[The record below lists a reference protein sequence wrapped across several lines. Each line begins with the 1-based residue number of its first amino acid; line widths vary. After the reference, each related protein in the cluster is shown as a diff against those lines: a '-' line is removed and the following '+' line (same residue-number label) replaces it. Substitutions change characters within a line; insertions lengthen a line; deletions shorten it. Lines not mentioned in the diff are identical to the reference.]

1 MDNIGGVFIV
11 ISVGIFIAII
21 SLGFEYCYYK
31 NKVSS
36 RVNSAVVKVS
46 EFEKDIK
53 KSFWI

>member
-46 EFEKDIK
+46 EFEKDTR
-53 KSFWI
+53 KSF